1 MDGNLSTAVLRI
13 LPRGQIIRFWVL
25 ILLVFFVSIIETTSI
40 YLFLPLLDLLSDQ
53 AAAIEKTIHQNAI
66 NVFSLDTET
75 YLLAFGLFVLAFSVF
90 RFSAKAYL
98 TVCQARFTKGIYVFV
113 TTSLL
118 NNYLRKGHKYY
129 LEENSSVILKH
140 LTKETINFQT
150 AATALVAL
158 VTDAIVAVLIII
170 CLIVV
175 DPVLALF
182 AVLFGSILMGSI
194 SKKLRSKTLDS
205 GKQVEQQTRNIYKVA
220 SEALQSI
227 DEVRL
232 YGKQSYFTAKF
243 SAFVERHA
251 ENTMRGYLYKIFPGI
266 IYQGAMV
273 ILLTLLILYFAASTS
288 DFTSI
293 IPSFGFFALALQRT
307 SPAVSNIYQSIAT
320 IRHLRPGLQIVVDEL
335 TTSLHEDLSDDQRK
349 MELSKEFGLRN
360 AVFTYPGE
368 GTPLINKLN
377 ISINKET
384 IVGIIGPTGGGKSTL
399 INLLS
404 GQYQLD
410 SGEIYVDGRTL
421 VDQEILGLQNIISI
435 VPQQVFIL
443 DDTVSANIAFGI
455 EGKERDED
463 RIWEVLK
470 IAQMDDYIHSL
481 PETIETVLGER
492 GTRLS
497 VGQCQRLG
505 IARALYRD
513 PAILLFD
520 EATSA
525 MDQKTEKQIMDC
537 VHELRGELTIVMIA
551 HRLNTVEIC
560 DHIFVVENGSITEQG
575 DYAHLCREPYL
586 QELLKLH

>member
-1 MDGNLSTAVLRI
+1 
-13 LPRGQIIRFWVL
+13 
-25 ILLVFFVSIIETTSI
+25 
-40 YLFLPLLDLLSDQ
+40 
-53 AAAIEKTIHQNAI
+53 
-66 NVFSLDTET
+66 
-75 YLLAFGLFVLAFSVF
+75 LAFSIF

-98 TVCQARFTKGIYVFV
+98 TVCQARFTRGVYVFV

-129 LEENSSVILKH
+129 LEENSSVTLKH
-140 LTKETINFQT
+140 LTKETVNFQT
-150 AATALVAL
+150 AATALVTL

-170 CLIVV
+170 CLIAV
-175 DPVLALF
+175 DPILALF
-182 AVLFGSILMGSI
+182 AVLFGSMLMGSMA
-194 SKKLRSKTLDS
+194 KKLRIKTLES

-227 DEVRL
+227 NEIRL
-232 YGKQSYFTAKF
+232 YGKQPYFTAKF
-243 SAFVERHA
+243 STFVERHA

-273 ILLTLLILYFAASTS
+273 ILLTLLILYFASSTS

-293 IPSFGFFALALQRT
+293 IPSFGSFALALQRT
-307 SPAVSNIYQSIAT
+307 SPAVTNIYQSIAT

-335 TTSLHEDLSDDQRK
+335 TTSLHEDQPDDQRK
-349 MELSKEFGLRN
+349 MELNKEFGLRD

-377 ISINKET
+377 ISINKDT

-410 SGEIYVDGRTL
+410 SGKIYVDDRTL
-421 VDQEILGLQNIISI
+421 VDQEIRGLQNIISI
-435 VPQQVFIL
+435 VPQQVIIL

-455 EGKERDED
+455 EEKERDED

-470 IAQMDDYIHSL
+470 IAQMDDYINSL

-492 GTRLS
+492 GARLS

-513 PAILLFD
+513 PTILLFD

-537 VHELRGELTIVMIA
+537 IHELRGELTIVMIS
-551 HRLNTVEIC
+551 HRMNTVEIC

-575 DYAHLCREPYL
+575 DYAHLCKEPYL
-586 QELLKLH
+586 QELSKLH